1 MTALKHAWR
10 NLWRNGKRTSITLA
24 AVALTTALLIVTCAL
39 TDGMLDQMIRT
50 ATGMVTGEAQ
60 AHAPSYTEDH
70 SIYKSL
76 NDPQALLQAAEAKGI
91 GAAPRVYGYGLV
103 ACKMKSAGAFFWG
116 VVPETEKRVFEL
128 AQHVREGRFLPDLAA
143 KGIVLGRKL
152 ARSLQAKVGSEIV
165 ILVQAADGSLGNDLF
180 TVTGIL
186 ATTGDAIDR
195 SAAILH
201 ERDFRELFV
210 LGERVHEIAFNSA
223 GTRRPGELVGLLQP
237 VASGAK
243 LETWREIMPMLSD
256 MANLSR
262 GSMWIFLGIF
272 FLAAGLGVLNTML
285 MATYERFHEFG
296 IMKAVGATP
305 WRIVRDVLLEALTLV
320 VLATILGAALG
331 YAGSYY
337 LEAVGID
344 TRALSSDITFFG
356 VAFDPIWR
364 ASVSTRA
371 FVSPIVVMWV
381 VCLIASIYPAAIA
394 ARLDPVKAIQ
404 HV

>member
-24 AVALTTALLIVTCAL
+24 AVGLTTALLIVTCAL
-39 TDGMLDQMIRT
+39 MDGMLDQMIRT
-50 ATGMVTGEAQ
+50 ATDMVTGEAQ

-76 NDPQALLQAAEAKGI
+76 KEPRALLDAAKAKGI

-103 ACKMKSAGAFFWG
+103 ACEMKSAGAFFWG
-116 VVPETEKRVFEL
+116 VVPKTEKRVFGL
-128 AQHVREGRFLPDLAA
+128 AQHVREGGFLPDRPE
-143 KGIVLGRKL
+143 KGVVLGRKL
-152 ARSLQAKVGSEIV
+152 ARALRAEVGSEIV

-201 ERDFRELFV
+201 EKDFRELFV
-210 LGERVHEIAFNSA
+210 LGDRVHEIAFNSGGSRA
-223 GTRRPGELVGLLQP
+223 PEELVELLRP
-237 VASGAK
+237 AAAGAK
-243 LETWREIMPMLSD
+243 LETWREVMPMLSD
-256 MANLSR
+256 MANISR

-272 FLAAGLGVLNTML
+272 LLAAGLGVLNTML

-296 IMKAVGATP
+296 VLKALGATP
-305 WRIVRDVLLEALTLV
+305 WRIVADVLLEALTLV
-320 VLATILGAALG
+320 VLATVLGSVLG
-331 YAGSYY
+331 YAGGCYF
-337 LEAVGID
+337 ETHGID

-364 ASVSTRA
+364 ASVNIKA
-371 FVSPIVVMWV
+371 FISPIVVMWV
-381 VCLIASIYPAAIA
+381 VCLLASIYPAVIA